1 MPVDIHSTITIFDK
15 EIFISALKLT
25 IDVIYWRRFTG
36 QVQNWAIAAID
47 VLDDGAT
54 QRGSHIQGKEH
65 TDTEQSDHPG
75 QDPREEQP
83 RRCHDGMI
91 PQWLTHC

>member
-36 QVQNWAIAAID
+36 QVQN
-47 VLDDGAT
+47 
-54 QRGSHIQGKEH
+54 
-65 TDTEQSDHPG
+65 
-75 QDPREEQP
+75 
-83 RRCHDGMI
+83 
-91 PQWLTHC
+91 